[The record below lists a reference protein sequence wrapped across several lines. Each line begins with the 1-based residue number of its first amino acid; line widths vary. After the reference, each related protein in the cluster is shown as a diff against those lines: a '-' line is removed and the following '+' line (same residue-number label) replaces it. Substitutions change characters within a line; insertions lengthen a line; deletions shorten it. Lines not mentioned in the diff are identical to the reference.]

1 MSEKDKEAI
10 KSVVDLAE
18 KSISSETMEHLKSQ
32 FNATNTEDLLQNLGA
47 LASGIEPKESTES
60 PAQEESVSSSTNEST
75 TEEGIASFLDEMQA
89 EFDEEFDR

>member
-10 KSVVDLAE
+10 KSMVDLAE
-18 KSISSETMEHLKSQ
+18 NSISSETMEDLKSQ

-47 LASGIEPKESTES
+47 LALGIETEQSAESS
-60 PAQEESVSSSTNEST
+60 AQEQSALASANEST
-75 TEEGIASFLDEMQA
+75 TDEGIASFLDEMQA